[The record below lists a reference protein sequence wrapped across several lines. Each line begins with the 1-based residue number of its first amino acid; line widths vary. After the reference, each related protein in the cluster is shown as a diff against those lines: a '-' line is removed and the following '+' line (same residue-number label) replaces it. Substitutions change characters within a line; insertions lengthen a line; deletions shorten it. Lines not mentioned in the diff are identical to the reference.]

1 MIEYLKEVVVQKSKE
16 ITKEELKILEESLDN
31 FAINCFGEFGYDTCS
46 RREKLICVWMLFED
60 VLRDQENRP
69 KKDLVSND

>member
-16 ITKEELKILEESLDN
+16 VTKEELALLEKSLDN

-46 RREKLICVWMLFED
+46 KREKLICVWMLFALYVFED
-60 VLRDQENRP
+60 VLRAEEN
-69 KKDLVSND
+69 KSNE

>member
-46 RREKLICVWMLFED
+46 KREKLICVWMLFED
-60 VLRDQENRP
+60 VLRAEEN
-69 KKDLVSND
+69 KSDK

>member
-1 MIEYLKEVVVQKSKE
+1 
-16 ITKEELKILEESLDN
+16 LEKSLDN

-46 RREKLICVWMLFED
+46 KREKLICVWMLFED

-69 KKDLVSND
+69 ND

>member
-46 RREKLICVWMLFED
+46 KRERMVCIWMLFED
-60 VLRDQENRP
+60 VLRVEEN
-69 KKDLVSND
+69 KSDK